1 MTFTNVTLMLLLIF
15 TNAPLE
21 ETIEIILKRICIN
34 KEITTDIPKREMK
47 EMLILCTKNVHFTFK
62 KETYIQ
68 VDGVS
73 VDSP

>member
-1 MTFTNVTLMLLLIF
+1 MTFTLLLMLLLMF

-47 EMLILCTKNVHFTFK
+47 EMLILCTKNVHFTFN

>member
-34 KEITTDIPKREMK
+34 KEITTDIPK
-47 EMLILCTKNVHFTFK
+47 
-62 KETYIQ
+62 
-68 VDGVS
+68 
-73 VDSP
+73 